1 MNLKENIS
9 KIYIFVCILIL
20 GIVYFFLRIND
31 IYFYF
36 NLICYLIFL
45 YLYVL
50 IFRPIFSKLD
60 LYDQRFHGIWI
71 LFLTI
76 GLFIN
81 LKSLGL
87 ILVGSLIG
95 LFTSKIIFNPETY
108 ESFGKKIK
116 NIPLYISL
124 IMLLIGYTLGNLLN
138 WFLLVIQILFFI
150 IIYLKLNK

>member
-1 MNLKENIS
+1 MIKENKS
-9 KIYIFVCILIL
+9 LMYIFVCILVL

-36 NLICYLIFL
+36 NLICYFIFL
-45 YLYVL
+45 YFYIS
-50 IFRPIFSKLD
+50 IFRSNFLKLN
-60 LYDQRFHGIWI
+60 LYDQKFHAIWI

-95 LFTSKIIFNPETY
+95 LLTSKIIFNPETY

-116 NIPLYISL
+116 NIPLYISVL
-124 IMLLIGYTLGNLLN
+124 MLFIGYISGNLLN
-138 WFLLVIQILFFI
+138 WFLLVIQISFFI
-150 IIYLKLNK
+150 IIYNKSE

>member
-1 MNLKENIS
+1 MIKENKS
-9 KIYIFVCILIL
+9 LMYIFVCILVL

-36 NLICYLIFL
+36 NLICYFIFL
-45 YLYVL
+45 YFYIS
-50 IFRPIFSKLD
+50 IFRSNFLKLD
-60 LYDQRFHGIWI
+60 LYDQQFHAVWI

-95 LFTSKIIFNPETY
+95 LLTSKIIFNPETY

-116 NIPLYISL
+116 NIPLYISVL
-124 IMLLIGYTLGNLLN
+124 MLFIGYISGNLLN
-138 WFLLVIQILFFI
+138 WFLLVIQISFFI
-150 IIYLKLNK
+150 IIYNKSE

>member
-1 MNLKENIS
+1 MIKEN
-9 KIYIFVCILIL
+9 KNLMYIFVCILVL

-36 NLICYLIFL
+36 NLICYFIFL
-45 YLYVL
+45 YFYIS
-50 IFRPIFSKLD
+50 IFRSNFLKLN
-60 LYDQRFHGIWI
+60 LYDQKFHAIWI

-95 LFTSKIIFNPETY
+95 LLTSKIIFNPETY

-116 NIPLYISL
+116 NIPLYISVL
-124 IMLLIGYTLGNLLN
+124 MLFIGYISGNLLN
-138 WFLLVIQILFFI
+138 WFLLVIQISFFI
-150 IIYLKLNK
+150 IIYNKSE

>member
-95 LFTSKIIFNPETY
+95 LFTSKIIFNPKTY

>member
-1 MNLKENIS
+1 MNSRDLKL
-9 KIYIFVCILIL
+9 IYLCICIIIILI
-20 GIVYFFLRIND
+20 IYYFFNIVSIN
-31 IYFYF
+31 FYF
-36 NLICYLIFL
+36 NLICYLLFL

-124 IMLLIGYTLGNLLN
+124 IMLFIGYILGTLLN

-150 IIYLKLNK
+150 IIYLKVNK